1 MIEIYII
8 IKFMK
13 NAVILYAAEISEHSF
28 ENAFGGKSAF
38 ELALEWAESVPESV
52 STVIFASEKNM
63 AEIERKIPENK
74 KSSGKIRIVTKESW
88 TKGVFISEISDS
100 LSSLN
105 ANYALVSYA
114 DTPFLNKNLTEEI
127 CSAHTKYQAE
137 YTFADGYPYGV
148 APEAIDKGA
157 VSIVSALCKS
167 DSRFIKKSE
176 EKMTRDAVFSL
187 LSIDINSFEV
197 ETVIAKKDYRLLRLE
212 FECSSKI
219 NFLACRNLFSL
230 LNLENSKISDFDLE
244 KLCGTAASSFDVI
257 KTVPAFYN
265 IQISSRYNHALCY
278 EPSLPGKFPEMDD
291 MRLDDFKNLL
301 ENISR
306 FSQKAVI
313 SLSAFGEPL
322 LHKDF
327 FDFVFETLK
336 YPEFSLLIETDG
348 TLLSAELAEKISK
361 IENSKGRIDWIILID
376 AAEKSLYAKIHGCA
390 EGDFSKALESVS
402 ILERFFSSH
411 AYPQMVRMKANECEL
426 ELFYRFWKNPD
437 SPTKGNFII
446 QKYNSFCGI
455 LSDEKSADLSP
466 LERNPCWHLRR
477 DFTVLADGSVPECI
491 CQFKTKILGNV
502 FDKDKKILISEKIES
517 NKDSKDFKENS
528 DAAENGANSDE
539 NGNCIERVW
548 RKFDGNLKEQI
559 NKNYSGCCRSCDEHY
574 TFNF

>member
-13 NAVILYAAEISEHSF
+13 NAVILYAAELSEHSF
-28 ENAFGGKSAF
+28 EKAFGGKSAF
-38 ELALEWAESVPESV
+38 EFALEWAKSVPGSV
-52 STVIFASEKNM
+52 SAVIFASEKNR
-63 AEIERKIPENK
+63 AEIERNIPENI
-74 KSSGKIRIVTKESW
+74 KSSEKIRIASKESW
-88 TKGVFISEISDS
+88 TKGVFINEISDS

-105 ANYALVSYA
+105 ADFAVVSYA
-114 DTPFLNKNLTEEI
+114 DTPFLNRKLTEEI
-127 CSAHTKYQAE
+127 CAEHTKYQAE

-148 APEAIDKGA
+148 APEALDKGA
-157 VSIVSALCKS
+157 AAIVSSLCKS
-167 DSRFIKKSE
+167 DSRFMKKSE
-176 EKMTRDAVFSL
+176 ENMSRDTVFSL
-187 LSIDINSFEV
+187 LSIDINSFEI
-197 ETVIAKKDYRLLRLE
+197 ETVIAENDYRLLRLE

-230 LNLENSKISDFDLE
+230 LSPENGKISDFDLE
-244 KLCGTAASSFDVI
+244 SLCGRAASSPDVL

-278 EPSLPGKFPEMDD
+278 EPPLPKMDD
-291 MRLDDFKNLL
+291 MSLDDFKNLL

-306 FSQKAVI
+306 FSEKAVI

-327 FDFVFETLK
+327 FDFVSEALK

-348 TLLSAELAEKISK
+348 TLLTAELAEKISG

-376 AAEKSLYAKIHGCA
+376 AVEKSLYAEIHGCG
-390 EGDFSKALESVS
+390 EDDFSKALDAVG
-402 ILERFFSSH
+402 ILERFFPNH
-411 AYPQMVRMKANECEL
+411 AYPQMVRMKANEREL
-426 ELFYRFWKNPD
+426 EQFYRFWKNPD
-437 SPTKGNFII
+437 SPAKGNFII

-455 LSDEKSADLSP
+455 LGDEKSADLSP

-502 FDKDKKILISEKIES
+502 FDKEKQ
-517 NKDSKDFKENS
+517 
-528 DAAENGANSDE
+528 ENGGKASCAEDDSNFGGS
-539 NGNCIERVW
+539 CIERVW
-548 RKFDGNLKEQI
+548 RKFDGNLNEQI
-559 NKNYSGCCRSCDEHY
+559 SKNYSGCCRSCDEHY

>member
-13 NAVILYAAEISEHSF
+13 NAVILYAAELSEHSF
-28 ENAFGGKSAF
+28 EKVFGGKSAF

-52 STVIFASEKNM
+52 SAVIFASDKNI
-63 AEIERKIPENK
+63 AEIERNIHETK
-74 KSSGKIRIVTKESW
+74 KSSGKIRIASKESW

-105 ANYALVSYA
+105 ADYAVVSYA
-114 DTPFLNKNLTEEI
+114 DTPFLNRNLTEEI

-157 VSIVSALCKS
+157 AAIVSALCKS

-176 EKMTRDAVFSL
+176 EKMARDAVFSL

-219 NFLACRNLFSL
+219 NFLACKNLFSL
-230 LNLENSKISDFDLE
+230 LNPENKKVSDFELE
-244 KLCGTAASSFDVI
+244 KLCDTAASSSNVI

-278 EPSLPGKFPEMDD
+278 EPSLPENFSEMND

-348 TLLSAELAEKISK
+348 TLLSAELAEKISE

-376 AAEKSLYAKIHGCA
+376 AVEKSLYEKIHGCG
-390 EGDFSKALESVS
+390 EGDFSKALEATA
-402 ILERFFSSH
+402 ILERFFPSH

-426 ELFYRFWKNPD
+426 EAFYRFWKNPD
-437 SPTKGNFII
+437 SPAKGNFII
-446 QKYNSFCGI
+446 QKYNSFCGT

-502 FDKDKKILISEKIES
+502 FDKDKEVP
-517 NKDSKDFKENS
+517 DSD
-528 DAAENGANSDE
+528 G
-539 NGNCIERVW
+539 GCIERVW

-559 NKNYSGCCRSCDEHY
+559 KKNYSGCCRSCDEHY